1 MSLQFAD
8 YNMDYKNNSEIMNN
22 MELTTQQNKVFEQI
36 KAFLNSDASVFILR
50 GYAGT
55 GKTTM
60 VKVVADYITKS
71 RQLTMM
77 APTGRAARVLSA
89 KTGYEATTIHKAI
102 YEKAHIVPKK
112 VKDIAESE
120 FKFMFPIH
128 QSENGGN
135 IVAIVDEASMVCSR
149 KIEHELFVFG
159 TDNLMDDLLTY
170 VRPNFGGKIIFV
182 GDPAQLPPVGEAVS
196 NALRADFFQKKGL
209 KVIETELTEVL
220 RQKGDSIILKNA
232 MMIRDLLNKDK
243 RNQLVFE
250 EQKDDVETVPSEQ
263 FLEKYLNYRRKSGK
277 NDSVVI
283 CYSNKSANRYNR
295 DIRKALYGE
304 DVPIRENDILLITQ
318 NNYRLNRMNGEFVP
332 VLSVG
337 ARTQQSAP
345 VYIQRGGIKQ
355 RVIITLNFVQ
365 VTVTDGDGNPML
377 CMLIEDLLTSD
388 KATISIDENRALY
401 INFCMRHPKLKQGT
415 EDFAETLLSD
425 EYYNAIRAKYG
436 YAVTGHKCQ
445 GGEWGKVFVDYTS
458 RTGLDNDSLRW
469 AYTATTR
476 AQKTLYVANLPHI
489 TPFSKF
495 RIDPVQKCKNIDL
508 ECRILDEVPLT
519 PFHDKNVD
527 NGVRAKFHCITKN
540 MEYTPYKILSVQSR
554 PYLEIYNVQ
563 TPDGVDRYDLHYKAG
578 SIFLPAK
585 ATSPNQH
592 TPLINMMLNDERCIS
607 YKFNYVPSDE
617 SHSKLFDLIR
627 SACDSI
633 SVQITNVVE
642 HPEDFSTL
650 FYMRTSETF
659 SYIKVYVNS
668 DGFITYAKP
677 MSLKGKE
684 DGELSAIIEIINSHF
699 I

>member
-1 MSLQFAD
+1 
-8 YNMDYKNNSEIMNN
+8 

-36 KAFLNSDASVFILR
+36 KAFLNSDVSVFILR

-112 VKDIAESE
+112 IKDIAESE
-120 FKFMFPIH
+120 FKFMFSIH
-128 QSENGGN
+128 KSENGGN

-170 VRPNFGGKIIFV
+170 VRPNFGGKVIFV

-263 FLEKYLNYRRKSGK
+263 FLDKYLNYRKKSGK

-318 NNYRLNRMNGEFVP
+318 NNYKLNRMNGEFVP

-345 VYIQRGGIKQ
+345 VYIQRGGTKQ
-355 RVIITLNFVQ
+355 RIIITLNFVQ
-365 VTVTDGDGNPML
+365 LTVTDGDGNPML

-388 KATISIDENRALY
+388 KARISIDENRALY

-415 EDFAETLLSD
+415 EEFAEALISD

-445 GGEWGKVFVDYTS
+445 GGEWGKVFVDYTG
-458 RTGLDNDSLRW
+458 RTGLDDDSLRW

-476 AQKTLYVANLPHI
+476 AQKTLYVSNLPHI

-495 RIDPVQKCKNIDL
+495 RIDPIEKCKNIDS
-508 ECRILDEVPLT
+508 ECRILKEVPPT
-519 PFHDKNVD
+519 PFHDENVA
-527 NGVRAKFHCITKN
+527 NAIRAKFYCIAKN
-540 MEYTPYKILSVQSR
+540 MEYTPYKIINVQSR
-554 PYLEIYNVQ
+554 PYLEIYSIQ
-563 TPDGVDRYDLHYKAG
+563 TPDGVDRYNLYYKAG
-578 SIFLPAK
+578 NIFQPAK
-585 ATSPNQH
+585 AVSPNQH
-592 TPLINMMLNDERCIS
+592 TPLVEMMLNEERGMS
-607 YKFNYVPSDE
+607 YKFNYIPSDE
-617 SHSKLFDLIR
+617 SHRKLFDLIR
-627 SACDSI
+627 SACDTI

-642 HPEDFSTL
+642 HNEVFNTIY
-650 FYMRTSETF
+650 YMRTSGTF

-684 DGELSAIIEIINSHF
+684 DGELSAIIGIINSHF